1 MNVHVYLRVQSFY
14 IVNIKEE
21 IKFEKNIYY
30 ERRHQP
36 PIVFINILISYI
48 LSKNLV
54 LVTFKK
60 NNHHEPLVYK
70 LVQFINKR
78 LTMGR
83 RLVPCLLNSLCGL
96 CIYFVT
102 PFCLT
107 RCGM

>member
-60 NNHHEPLVYK
+60 TITMSL
-70 LVQFINKR
+70 LFIN
-78 LTMGR
+78 
-83 RLVPCLLNSLCGL
+83 
-96 CIYFVT
+96 
-102 PFCLT
+102 
-107 RCGM
+107 